1 MGNRILV
8 LISWLI
14 GAGVL
19 VVVVGVVVLGVMAA
33 TGDFG
38 KANECTSAAPDAAG
52 EPPRGVSTDA
62 GVADAWDSN
71 WKAFDSQLDSGQP
84 ATVTFTESEVT
95 SKADEFLK
103 DKKAPVDEIVI
114 CFHDG
119 SAEARGNV
127 ELPVLGAIP
136 AIGSAFKTNVKITGT
151 MDLSGTHPQIV
162 ITDIEAGNLPGTAV
176 DQVEDTVRDIINS
189 RLDDLNL
196 SHQYPKITFTE
207 GSVQIDGT
215 P

>member
-1 MGNRILV
+1 MGNKILL

-19 VVVVGVVVLGVMAA
+19 AVVVGVVVLGVMAA

-38 KANECTSAAPDAAG
+38 KPNECISAAG
-52 EPPRGVSTDA
+52 GTPRGVSTDS
-62 GVADAWDSN
+62 GVADQWDAN
-71 WKAFDSQLDSGQP
+71 WKAFDDRLDGGQA

-95 SKADEFLK
+95 SRADEFLK
-103 DKKAPVDEIVI
+103 NKKAPVDDVVI

-119 SAEARGNV
+119 SAEARGKV
-127 ELPVLGAIP
+127 ELPVLGAVP
-136 AIGSAFKTNVKITGT
+136 VIGSAFKTQVKITGT
-151 MDLSGTHPQIV
+151 MDLSGTNPQIV

>member
-1 MGNRILV
+1 MGNKILL

-19 VVVVGVVVLGVMAA
+19 VVVVGVIVLGVMAA

-38 KANECTSAAPDAAG
+38 KANECISKAPGAEDA
-52 EPPRGVSTDA
+52 PPRGVSTDS
-62 GVADAWDSN
+62 GVADQWDAN
-71 WKAFDSQLDSGQP
+71 WKAFDDQLDGGQA

-95 SKADEFLK
+95 SRADEFLK
-103 DKKAPVDEIVI
+103 NKKAPVDDVVI

-119 SAEARGNV
+119 SAEARGKV
-127 ELPVLGAIP
+127 ELPVLGAVP
-136 AIGSAFKTNVKITGT
+136 VIGSAFKTQVKITGT
-151 MDLSGTHPQIV
+151 MDLSGPHPKIV

>member
-1 MGNRILV
+1 MGNSFLV
-8 LISWLI
+8 IISWLF
-14 GAGVL
+14 GAGV
-19 VVVVGVVVLGVMAA
+19 VVIVAGVVVIGVMAA

-38 KANECTSAAPDAAG
+38 KTNECISEAAG
-52 EPPRGVSTDA
+52 AAGAPPRGVS
-62 GVADAWDSN
+62 S
-71 WKAFDSQLDSGQP
+71 DSGAADQWD
-84 ATVTFTESEVT
+84 AKWKTFDTNLDGGQSTSVTFTESEVT
-95 SKADEFLK
+95 ARAQKFLDRK
-103 DKKAPVDEIVI
+103 SAPVEDVVI

-119 SAEARGNV
+119 SAEARGKV
-127 ELPVLGAIP
+127 ELPVLGGIP
-136 AIGSAFKTNVKITGT
+136 VIGGAFSTNVKIRGT
-151 MDLSGTHPQIV
+151 MDLSGTHPQVV

-196 SHQYPKITFTE
+196 SHQYPSVTFTE